1 MSGFLPDL
9 ASWALGG
16 GAGSGTNR
24 QNDDENNTGDG
35 NENGTSVAPEPAT
48 TEAEMRAR
56 RLARMEATQ
65 LQQQQHHQQPVSQDP
80 QPMEIDDAAGIPSSV
95 TKAATAD
102 SVVSPMQTEWTISSP
117 KKVAPPNEPALK
129 KVKNVSPA
137 TDPGRKLQRKKE
149 LLIKKVLN
157 ITMGST
163 PSDRACIPISLD
175 DNGSEI
181 GVHVVAELLATRL
194 SMPLSALSSTMP
206 GQKPLISYLAS
217 SHRKAADEAKTLR
230 QSLTAKKQDSN
241 APLLEILQEIQNQVV
256 SYASSSLMEPDLFEQ
271 AADSQRQLLE
281 ALIQTNGDPVSSI
294 SFGVAGQASSFYHQL
309 CDELSLQDGAA
320 FEKVITGLATSLM
333 KQLNECDNIDSAASA
348 DTSAIGLVSVVQTV
362 CSHKKAAL
370 AIAQMTDF
378 LVPPPG
384 DPAANELIRPARSG
398 GTDLIRM
405 LAGENRPYKKRSGVA
420 VEKNTLLGLV
430 LRIST
435 PKINPAF
442 PPTNILRQSISSV
455 EQASNQ
461 QRQQLRIYQGMC
473 TQLLLSFVKAGP
485 PARNRVMAW
494 FTDCLLVNTGAT
506 AMRPDPTKVSN
517 SAMLLNVSVVLLKLC
532 EPFVLDEGKHHLIDP
547 GFVSSP
553 TDSQGVFPT
562 RGDDALPRLGE
573 ADSEG
578 MAVTSVYEPKNAFI
592 PQCFFFAARSLAL
605 AIVPMLSLHENLLRH
620 ISHQHWELSNQN
632 QDVQSDPNFCILVS
646 RQRSSEVALF
656 QEEMIVDTLRFC
668 NLMAKVLYNM
678 DDDSLRRMPEHFV
691 DNVCDIMM
699 SVAKL
704 KPQILR
710 GMEFRSVFEMVVK
723 LLSPIYAS
731 MVRNYN
737 LRAMLGDVLH
747 DLYLPSDV
755 ADHRR
760 DIPSSVAL
768 DPMMGGRSYLLSN
781 HAAQEILAPSLL
793 LLYGE
798 VEHTG
803 YYDKMSHRAKI
814 SSLLKYLWESK
825 EHRPAF
831 QKITQ
836 NKESFIKFA
845 NGIINETNTLIAT
858 VMQKLP
864 EIRSTQ
870 ERMGNAAE
878 WGRLTEEEQS
888 IATSRL
894 DDNER
899 EVKHA
904 LPLCNKTLQMFGY
917 LNTDGDIRSLFLLP
931 ELCPRLVNMLI
942 HVLGKLVGSKGLDLK
957 VSRETLKWRSELK
970 KTLLAIHSYSDL
982 CCRLL
987 GQRPGTVRVSSQGD
1001 VA

>member
-16 GAGSGTNR
+16 GAGNSNNNR
-24 QNDDENNTGDG
+24 QNDEQGNTGGGGNDDG
-35 NENGTSVAPEPAT
+35 AATAAAPEPAM

-56 RLARMEATQ
+56 RLARMEL
-65 LQQQQHHQQPVSQDP
+65 LQQQQQQPMAQDP
-80 QPMEIDDAAGIPSSV
+80 QPMEVDEVEKVPS
-95 TKAATAD
+95 
-102 SVVSPMQTEWTISSP
+102 SSP
-117 KKVAPPNEPALK
+117 KSATRDAEATPMKTEVAISPPK
-129 KVKNVSPA
+129 KVVVPSSEPVQKKAKDTHKVSSPV
-137 TDPGRKLQRKKE
+137 DPGRKLQRKKE

-157 ITMGST
+157 ITLGSSQ
-163 PSDRACIPISLD
+163 SDRACIPIGLD
-175 DNGSEI
+175 DDGSDI
-181 GVHVVAELLATRL
+181 GVHVIAEILATRL
-194 SMPLSALSSTMP
+194 SLPLSALSTTVP
-206 GQKPLISYLAS
+206 AQKPLVSYLAS
-217 SHRKAADEAKTLR
+217 CHRKAADEAKTLR
-230 QSLTAKKQDSN
+230 QSPATKKQDTN

-294 SFGVAGQASSFYHQL
+294 SFGVTGQASSFYHQL
-309 CDELSLQDGAA
+309 CDELSSQDGAA
-320 FEKVITGLATSLM
+320 FEKVVTGLATSLM
-333 KQLNECDNIDSAASA
+333 KQLKECDNMDSTAAGADSSA
-348 DTSAIGLVSVVQTV
+348 LGLVSVLQTV
-362 CSHKKAAL
+362 CTHKKAAL
-370 AIAQMTDF
+370 AITQMNDF
-378 LVPPPG
+378 MVPPPNS
-384 DPAANELIRPARSG
+384 PAANELIRPARSG
-398 GTDLIRM
+398 GADLIRM
-405 LAGENRPYKKRSGVA
+405 LAGESRPYKKRSGVA
-420 VEKNTLLGLV
+420 LEKNTLLGLV

-435 PKINPAF
+435 PKVNPAF
-442 PPTNILRQSISSV
+442 PPTNILRQSIASV

-461 QRQQLRIYQGMC
+461 QRQQLRVYQAVC
-473 TQLLLSFVKAGP
+473 NQLILNFIKAGT
-485 PARNRVMAW
+485 PARSRVMAW
-494 FTDCLLVNTGAT
+494 FVDCLLVNTGAT
-506 AMRPDPTKVSN
+506 AMRPDPTRVSS

-532 EPFVLDEGKHHLIDP
+532 EPFVLDEKKHHLIDP
-547 GFVSSP
+547 GFVSSL

-573 ADSEG
+573 TDGEG
-578 MAVTSVYEPKNAFI
+578 VASNGVYEPKNAFI

-632 QDVQSDPNFCILVS
+632 RDVQSDPNFCILVS

-656 QEEMIVDTLRFC
+656 QEEMVVDTLRFC

-678 DDDSLRRMPEHFV
+678 DDESLRRMPEHFV
-691 DNVCDIMM
+691 DNVCDILM

-704 KPQILR
+704 KPKLLR

-723 LLSPIYAS
+723 LLSPKYAS

-737 LRAMLGDVLH
+737 LRAMLGDVLYE
-747 DLYLPSDV
+747 LYLPSEV
-755 ADHRR
+755 GDHRR
-760 DIPSSVAL
+760 DVPSSIAL
-768 DPMMGGRSYLLSN
+768 DPAMGGQSYLLSN
-781 HAAQEILAPSLL
+781 QTAREILAPSLL

-814 SSLLKYLWESK
+814 SSLLKYLWEST

-831 QKITQ
+831 QKITR

-870 ERMGNAAE
+870 ERMANAAE

-888 IATSRL
+888 MATSRL
-894 DDNER
+894 DENER

-931 ELCPRLVNMLI
+931 ELCPRLVNMLL
-942 HVLGKLVGSKGLDLK
+942 HVLRKLVGSRGLDLK
-957 VSRETLKWRSELK
+957 VS
-970 KTLLAIHSYSDL
+970 
-982 CCRLL
+982 C
-987 GQRPGTVRVSSQGD
+987 GTRI
-1001 VA
+1001 